1 MLNHYSQSAAH
12 VTNTHS
18 NDEPSDHSRMF
29 TRLVILV
36 VVATFIKLL
45 YLYLEKERDT
55 ISERLWLTEDRVA
68 MI

>member
-1 MLNHYSQSAAH
+1 MLNHH
-12 VTNTHS
+12 
-18 NDEPSDHSRMF
+18 NDSTPQNPGAEPSGHSRMF
-29 TRLVILV
+29 TRLMILV
-36 VVATFIKLL
+36 FMAAFIKLL

>member
-1 MLNHYSQSAAH
+1 MLNHHNYSTPQNPEA
-12 VTNTHS
+12 
-18 NDEPSDHSRMF
+18 EPSDHSRML
-29 TRLVILV
+29 TRLMILV
-36 VVATFIKLL
+36 VMAAFIKLL